1 MSRIFVCGLDEMP
14 HCVAEL
20 RPARLISLLPPQE
33 QPPTPRQIA
42 SSDHLRLLIDDV
54 DEPGAGAN
62 APARPHIE
70 TLVSFLR
77 SSPLGPSILIHCLAG
92 VSRSPAAAL
101 IAMALDAPGREREV
115 ARLLRSAAP
124 FVDPNPL
131 MIQVA
136 DEVLERRGRLVAAL
150 ASMGAADLSQGFAMV
165 DLPRSL
171 RGRGPASGYR

>member
-1 MSRIFVCGLDEMP
+1 VSRIFICGLDEMP
-14 HCVAEL
+14 HCVAQL
-20 RPARLISLLPPQE
+20 RPARLVSLLPLQE
-33 QPPTPRQIA
+33 QPPTPFQLA

-54 DEPGAGAN
+54 DEPGAN
-62 APARPHIE
+62 APARTHIE
-70 TLVSFLR
+70 MLVSFLR
-77 SSPLGPSILIHCLAG
+77 SSPLGSSILIHCLAG

-115 ARLLRSAAP
+115 ARLLRAAAP

-131 MIQVA
+131 MIAVA

-150 ASMGAADLSQGFAMV
+150 ASMGAADMSQWFAMI

-171 RGRGPASGYR
+171 SGRGPASVPR